1 MYTYMKMKAP
11 LKKKEKP
18 DAEKFADEDGT
29 DEDLEAFANQ
39 EIMKK
44 MKGGDDVDSDEDM
57 D

>member
-1 MYTYMKMKAP
+1 MKAP